1 MSSSTSPVTG
11 DRLAAPGDRRW
22 LILIVVA
29 IAQLMVVLD
38 STIVNI
44 ALPSAQRALGFPN
57 SDRQWVVTAY
67 ALAFGSLLLVGG
79 RLGDMFSR
87 ERVFITGLIGFAV
100 ASAIGGASVS
110 FTMLVAA
117 RALQGAFGAVLAPSA
132 LGTLVSTFR
141 EPRERARAFGVFG
154 SVAAGGGAV
163 GLILGGVLTQYVSWR
178 WTLYV
183 NLVFA
188 AIAVAGALAWIR
200 PSRPDA
206 RPRMDWPGAVL
217 ACAGL
222 FLIVFGF
229 SRGETAGW
237 TAPQT
242 LGSLAAG
249 LVLLAGFVVAE
260 QRSSHPLL
268 PLRVILDR
276 TRGGSYAAVFISG
289 IAIFATFLFLTYY
302 LQVIK
307 AESPLATGLL
317 FLPMVGCILISSNL
331 SSIVGLARFGPRV
344 LIATGM
350 LLGAGGMAY
359 LTRVSVTSSY
369 ASAVLPA
376 LLILGPGLRHDLRA
390 GHQHRYLR
398 RRPPGLRR
406 RLRTGQHDAAGRRLD
421 RDIGSQHDRAQY
433 GGQLP
438 DHPPHQPACTGDRG
452 HPRLHRRLQR
462 VSSAARARL
471 HPRDRPAP
479 VQAPA
484 YRAQERRRHLRPGC
498 RRPGPGPIACRP
510 RPAAGVRG
518 DSRGP
523 VRLLAASDRGSRPG
537 GHAGPLEP
545 TAGQASDGC
554 PARTPAQGHRG
565 YPPSMSTT
573 TPPATDLRLV
583 VGYDGSPPASRAL
596 EAAVNLLQGRTG
608 RIEVVYV
615 AHMPSMAALSPG
627 AVAELETDFDDIEQE
642 LRTMA
647 AEQLRDREQRWDF
660 HRRQGLIAEELIAA
674 GKDLGAAHPH
684 ATVVIVVGSS
694 SLVAHRVVGSVAVSL
709 ARHSPVPLVVVP

>member
-1 MSSSTSPVTG
+1 MSSATSPVTA
-11 DRLAAPGDRRW
+11 RLAAPGDRRW

-376 LLILGPGLRHDLRA
+376 LLILGLGFGMIFAPAINTATSGVARRDSGVASALVNTMQQVGGSIGTSALSTIALSTAASYLITHHTSPLAPAIAATHGYTVAFSVSAALLGLGFILA
-390 GHQHRYLR
+390 IVLL
-398 RRPPGLRR
+398 PSKR
-406 RLRTGQHDAAGRRLD
+406 RLTELRNAAAT
-421 RDIGSQHDRAQY
+421 SA
-433 GGQLP
+433 
-438 DHPPHQPACTGDRG
+438 PA
-452 HPRLHRRLQR
+452 
-462 VSSAARARL
+462 AAA
-471 HPRDRPAP
+471 PAP
-479 VQAPA
+479 VPSPAAPA
-484 YRAQERRRHLRPGC
+484 PQPAFEAIPVALCGC
-498 RRPGPGPIACRP
+498 SPLVTAVPGP
-510 RPAAGVRG
+510 AAT
-518 DSRGP
+518 P
-523 VRLLAASDRGSRPG
+523 VR
-537 GHAGPLEP
+537 
-545 TAGQASDGC
+545 
-554 PARTPAQGHRG
+554 
-565 YPPSMSTT
+565 
-573 TPPATDLRLV
+573 
-583 VGYDGSPPASRAL
+583 
-596 EAAVNLLQGRTG
+596 
-608 RIEVVYV
+608 
-615 AHMPSMAALSPG
+615 
-627 AVAELETDFDDIEQE
+627 
-642 LRTMA
+642 
-647 AEQLRDREQRWDF
+647 
-660 HRRQGLIAEELIAA
+660 
-674 GKDLGAAHPH
+674 
-684 ATVVIVVGSS
+684 
-694 SLVAHRVVGSVAVSL
+694 
-709 ARHSPVPLVVVP
+709 